1 MNDQRPRNGAGC
13 EGDAHRSGCEES
25 LEKLY
30 DFLDGEL
37 PDASRDQIAGHLER
51 CRGCY
56 PYFNFQRLFLD
67 RLTAAGEA
75 GEPCPELAEKIRAVL
90 DAETD

>member
-1 MNDQRPRNGAGC
+1 MNDRRSENGGC
-13 EGDAHRSGCEES
+13 EGEGHRGECEES

-37 PDASRDQIAGHLER
+37 PDASREQIAMHLER

-75 GEPCPELAEKIRAVL
+75 GEPCPELADKIRAVL

>member
-1 MNDQRPRNGAGC
+1 MNEREPRG
-13 EGDAHRSGCEES
+13 GDCADRHSRECEES

-37 PDASRDQIAGHLER
+37 PDASREQIAEHLER

-67 RLTAAGEA
+67 RLAAAGEA
-75 GEPCPELAEKIRAVL
+75 GEPCPALADRIRAVL
-90 DAETD
+90 DAEPG